1 MRVLV
6 VDDDTELCEL
16 LAEFLEPEGFQV
28 EAVHD
33 GPSGVERALTQEYSL
48 IVLDVMLPRLGGF
61 EALRRIRAG
70 STTATSANAS
80 QSNEAPR
87 NLPVQTPVLMLT
99 ARGEE
104 SERIT
109 GLEIGADD
117 YLAKPFNPR
126 ELLARMR
133 AILRRARPSPERPSP
148 ETIET
153 VASPQ
158 ERRVRVGDVELDAG
172 SRLARRGGQTLDLT
186 GAEFDVL
193 ALLLRRAG
201 SVVAREEI
209 AIQVLERRL
218 MPNDRSIDMHISNL
232 RRKLGPHPSPSDPPT
247 DTPTDTPETS
257 AQEQSESI
265 ERIKSVRGAGYVY
278 TLPESE

>member
-33 GPSGVERALTQEYSL
+33 GLSGVERALTQEYSL

-70 STTATSANAS
+70 SITAPS
-80 QSNEAPR
+80 QANEASKNVP
-87 NLPVQTPVLMLT
+87 LQTPVLMLT

-133 AILRRARPSPERPSP
+133 AILRRARPSPDAL
-148 ETIET
+148 ET
-153 VASPQ
+153 VASPH

-201 SVVAREEI
+201 QVVAREEI

-232 RRKLGPHPSPSDPPT
+232 RRKLGPHPSPSVPAASDSPT
-247 DTPTDTPETS
+247 DTPVTS
-257 AQEQSESI
+257 AQEQSEGV

>member
-33 GPSGVERALTQEYSL
+33 GLSGVERALTQEYSL

-80 QSNEAPR
+80 QSNEASE
-87 NLPVQTPVLMLT
+87 NVPVQTPVLMLT

-201 SVVAREEI
+201 QIVAREEI

-232 RRKLGPHPSPSDPPT
+232 RRKLGPHPSPSDSPP
-247 DTPTDTPETS
+247 DTPATS
-257 AQEQSESI
+257 AQEQSEGV